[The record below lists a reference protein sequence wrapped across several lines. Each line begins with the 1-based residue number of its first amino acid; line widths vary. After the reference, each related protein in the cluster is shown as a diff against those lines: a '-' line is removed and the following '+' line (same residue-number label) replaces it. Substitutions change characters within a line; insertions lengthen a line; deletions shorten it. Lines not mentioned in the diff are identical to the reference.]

1 MTRSIVLAVL
11 LGLLLPAAALAHKV
25 NVFAY
30 AEDGVVHTE
39 SYFND
44 GAPCQGS
51 RIVVYGEGGGV
62 VAEGTT
68 DAEGMFSFPIDRAQD
83 LRIVLEA
90 SMGHKNETRLTAAE
104 IGGADTTAAPVP
116 PAQAQTPQKAPQVD
130 PKALEEAVDRA
141 LARRLKPI
149 RETLMRLE
157 RAQEKPSVAT
167 VLGGIGFILGLAGVY
182 LWGRSGRG

>member
-44 GAPCQGS
+44 GAPCQSS
-51 RIVVYGEGGGV
+51 RIVVYGEGGEV

-83 LRIVLEA
+83 LRIILEA
-90 SMGHKNETRLTAAE
+90 SMGHKNEIRLSAAE
-104 IGGADTTAAPVP
+104 IGGADTLAAPAP
-116 PAQAQTPQKAPQVD
+116 PAQTQTPQKAPQVD

>member
-1 MTRSIVLAVL
+1 MTRFLIPAVL
-11 LGLLLPAAALAHKV
+11 LGLVLPAPALAHKV

-44 GAPCQGS
+44 GTPCQGS
-51 RIVVYGEGGGV
+51 RITVYGEGGQV

-68 DAEGMFSFPIDRAQD
+68 DAEGMFSFPIDRPQD

-90 SMGHKNETRLTAAE
+90 TMGHKNETRLSAAE
-104 IGGADTTAAPVP
+104 IGGGEPPAAAEASETPA
-116 PAQAQTPQKAPQVD
+116 AQAQAPQVD

-167 VLGGIGFILGLAGVY
+167 VLGGIGFILGLAGMY

>member
-1 MTRSIVLAVL
+1 MTRLLIPAVV
-11 LGLLLPAAALAHKV
+11 LGLLLPAPALAHKV

-44 GAPCQGS
+44 GTPCQNS
-51 RIVVYGEGGGV
+51 RIVAYGEGGKV

-68 DAEGMFSFPIDRAQD
+68 DAEGMFSFPIDRPQD

-90 SMGHKNETRLTAAE
+90 SMGHKNEVRLSAAE
-104 IGGADTTAAPVP
+104 IGGGEPSPAAEAPTA
-116 PAQAQTPQKAPQVD
+116 PAAQDGAPQVD

-141 LARRLKPI
+141 LVRRLKPI

>member
-1 MTRSIVLAVL
+1 MTRLFIPAVV
-11 LGLLLPAAALAHKV
+11 LGLLVPAVALAHKV

-44 GAPCQGS
+44 GTPCQNS
-51 RIVVYGEGGGV
+51 RIVAYGEGGKV

-68 DAEGMFSFPIDRAQD
+68 DTEGMFSFPIDRPQD

-90 SMGHKNETRLTAAE
+90 SMGHKNEVRLSAAE
-104 IGGADTTAAPVP
+104 IGGGEPPTAAAQAPAR
-116 PAQAQTPQKAPQVD
+116 PAQAQAPPVD
-130 PKALEEAVDRA
+130 PKALEQAVDRA

-157 RAQEKPSVAT
+157 RAQEKPNVAT
-167 VLGGIGFILGLAGVY
+167 VLGGIGFILGLAGMY
-182 LWGRSGRG
+182 LWGRSGRR

>member
-11 LGLLLPAAALAHKV
+11 LGLLLPATALAHKV

-30 AEDGVVHTE
+30 AENGVVHTE

-44 GAPCQGS
+44 GTPCQGS
-51 RIVVYGEGGGV
+51 RIVVYGEGGEV
-62 VAEGTT
+62 VAQGTT
-68 DAEGMFSFPIDRAQD
+68 DAQGMLSFPVDRPQD

-90 SMGHKNETRLTAAE
+90 SMGHKNETRLSAAE
-104 IGGADTTAAPVP
+104 IGGADTPAAPTP
-116 PAQAQTPQKAPQVD
+116 PAQTLQKTPQVD
-130 PKALEEAVDRA
+130 AKALEEAVDRA